1 MAPRPSPPSRWQ
13 LRRIACSRS
22 RNPDGK
28 GAAPR
33 FQEVG
38 PHSLRFGGASAL
50 WAAYQDTTLVQRWG
64 RWRSQAFQGY
74 LWEAKDNAKGIARD
88 MAKADLTLV

>member
-1 MAPRPSPPSRWQ
+1 M
-13 LRRIACSRS
+13 
-22 RNPDGK
+22 K
-28 GAAPR
+28 GAQIQAAIAVAAEEESLKPEE
-33 FQEVG
+33 FG
-38 PHSLRFGGASAL
+38 THSLRFGGASAL

-74 LWEAKDNAKGIARD
+74 LWEAKDNAQGIARD

>member
-1 MAPRPSPPSRWQ
+1 MKGSQIQAALAMAAEEESLKPEEF
-13 LRRIACSRS
+13 
-22 RNPDGK
+22 GT
-28 GAAPR
+28 
-33 FQEVG
+33 
-38 PHSLRFGGASAL
+38 HSLRFGGAPAL